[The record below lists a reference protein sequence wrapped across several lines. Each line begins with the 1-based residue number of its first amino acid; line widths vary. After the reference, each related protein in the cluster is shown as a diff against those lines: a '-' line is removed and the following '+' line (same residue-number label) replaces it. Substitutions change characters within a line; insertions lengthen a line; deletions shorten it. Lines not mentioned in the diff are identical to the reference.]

1 LENTIMP
8 ASESPAKSKSTR
20 KPLTP
25 WELPQMLT
33 PMHLYHKGKKKR
45 PVERPHCPRIL
56 AFVYRSRFAVA
67 SQIQRRFADVL
78 KSDRTTRRHLEEM
91 ESLGYL
97 GVAPARGTSPLF
109 PKIYYVTGRGVR
121 HLRECM
127 AKQGKSWEATR
138 VDRRGR
144 HAREGYGAEKL
155 LHEIMTTEFLL
166 AVWQQEQKN
175 PDLKILTIQRRSLV
189 KHSTFRFTM
198 NGRYTQLIPDA
209 MFLARHPEGMVC
221 YFVEIDTGTMNRKQ
235 LVAKFNR
242 YVTWASS
249 TAGQQY
255 LFDLYRRHGAQE
267 PRAVF
272 RLLVIVKDRSN
283 TDDRRRLKQF
293 GTVVKKLPDSL
304 KKRLWLTSV
313 SKIQAEGETLGIL
326 TPNLWQIGE
335 AGTR

>member
-1 LENTIMP
+1 MS
-8 ASESPAKSKSTR
+8 ASETPAKSKSTR

-25 WELPQMLT
+25 WELPQLLT

-45 PVERPHCPRIL
+45 PVERPHWPRIL
-56 AFVYRSRFAVA
+56 AFVYRNRFAVA
-67 SQIQRRFADVL
+67 SQIQRRFADVF
-78 KSDRTTRRHLEEM
+78 KSARTTRRHLDELEL
-91 ESLGYL
+91 LGYL

-121 HLRECM
+121 YLRGCLE
-127 AKQGKSWEATR
+127 KQGKSWEATR

-166 AVWQQEQKN
+166 TVWQQEQKN
-175 PDLKILTIQRRSLV
+175 PDLKILTMQRRSLV
-189 KHSTFRFTM
+189 KHSAFRFTM
-198 NGRYTQLIPDA
+198 NGRYAQLIPDA
-209 MFLARHPEGMVC
+209 MFLTQHLAGMVC
-221 YFVEIDTGTMNRKQ
+221 YFVEMDTGTMNRKQ
-235 LVAKFNR
+235 LMAKFNR
-242 YVTWASS
+242 YVTWANSI
-249 TAGQQY
+249 AGQQY
-255 LFDLYRRHGAQE
+255 LLDLYRRHGAQE

-293 GTVVKKLPDSL
+293 ASVVKKLPESL

-313 SKIQAEGETLGIL
+313 SKIQAQGEVLEIL
-326 TPNLWQIGE
+326 TPALWEVGKDMS
-335 AGTR
+335 